1 MKKPRLMPSPHIV
14 VGVAIALAGTAFALP
29 GSGSVDKNDLQ
40 RGVVATK
47 ALKNGS
53 VTAVKIANGAI
64 TSAKLANGAVTAA
77 DLAPGSITGAAIGA
91 NQVNGT
97 HIDEATLGPVP
108 TATAVPFLKRINA
121 RLAFGQDVE
130 LAINGEVS
138 LRARCLSGATIDG
151 VPNRDGVQVYARTT
165 VAGSFLQGTD
175 NRLGDANGDGL
186 QDGESLDPPDQID
199 DSTFA
204 VLTDAAGA
212 PNEQQVNSDND
223 QGFVVAPDGSYIGLG
238 GDQLLLG
245 IRSLGA
251 DCSVIGLAFLD
262 G

>member
-1 MKKPRLMPSPHIV
+1 MKKPRFMPSPPIV

-29 GSGSVDKNDLQ
+29 GSGSVDRNDLQ
-40 RGVVATK
+40 KGVVGTK
-47 ALKNGS
+47 TLRNGS
-53 VTAVKIANGAI
+53 VTAVKIANGAV
-64 TSAKLANGAVTAA
+64 TSTKLANGAVTAA
-77 DLAPGSITGAAIGA
+77 DLAPGSIASVAIGA
-91 NQVNGT
+91 NQVNGS

-108 TATAVPFLKRINA
+108 SATGVSFLKRINA
-121 RLAFGQDVE
+121 RMAFGQDVE

-138 LRARCLSGATIDG
+138 LRARCVSGGTIDG
-151 VPNRDGVQVYARTT
+151 IPNRDGVQVYARTT
-165 VAGSFLQGTD
+165 VAGSFLQGSD

-204 VLTDAAGA
+204 VLTDTAGL
-212 PNEQQVNSDND
+212 PNEQQVNSDAD

-245 IRSLGA
+245 VRSLGA
-251 DCSVIGLAFLD
+251 DCAVIGLAYLE